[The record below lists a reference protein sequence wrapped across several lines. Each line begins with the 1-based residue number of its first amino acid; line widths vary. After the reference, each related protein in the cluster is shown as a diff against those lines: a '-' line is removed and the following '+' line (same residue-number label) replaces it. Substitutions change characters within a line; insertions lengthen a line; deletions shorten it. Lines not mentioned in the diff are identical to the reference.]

1 MRAWQMLGF
10 AARRLLIAVPL
21 LISVVVVNFTLIE
34 LAPGDPIT
42 VLVGDYPAPD
52 EYVAQVRKDY
62 GLDQNLPQRLVAY
75 LSQVARG
82 NLGYSFVNRQPVL
95 ELILERLGA
104 TLALT
109 LTSLAFATLVGVALG
124 ALAARRHG
132 GAFDASLQT
141 ASLAGYSI
149 PEFWIGQILIIVFA
163 VWLGWLPSQGAHSL
177 RAPRDGFGAAL
188 DTASHLVLPALALSF
203 RYLALISRMT
213 RASLIEV
220 LNADFILAARSRGA
234 SERRVLFGHALR
246 NAAPPVVT
254 VIGYNLGLVLAGA
267 TLIESVFG
275 WPGIGRLLF
284 TSISAR
290 DYPVMTG
297 ILLLLS
303 AAVVIANLL
312 TDIVQAVI
320 DPRVRRP

>member
-75 LSQVARG
+75 LGQVARG

-312 TDIVQAVI
+312 TDIVQAAI

>member
-1 MRAWQMLGF
+1 VRAWQMLGF

>member
-1 MRAWQMLGF
+1 MP
-10 AARRLLIAVPL
+10 RR
-21 LISVVVVNFTLIE
+21 
-34 LAPGDPIT
+34 
-42 VLVGDYPAPD
+42 
-52 EYVAQVRKDY
+52 
-62 GLDQNLPQRLVAY
+62 
-75 LSQVARG
+75 
-82 NLGYSFVNRQPVL
+82 
-95 ELILERLGA
+95 
-104 TLALT
+104 
-109 LTSLAFATLVGVALG
+109 
-124 ALAARRHG
+124 
-132 GAFDASLQT
+132 
-141 ASLAGYSI
+141 
-149 PEFWIGQILIIVFA
+149 
-163 VWLGWLPSQGAHSL
+163 
-177 RAPRDGFGAAL
+177 
-188 DTASHLVLPALALSF
+188 LPALALSF